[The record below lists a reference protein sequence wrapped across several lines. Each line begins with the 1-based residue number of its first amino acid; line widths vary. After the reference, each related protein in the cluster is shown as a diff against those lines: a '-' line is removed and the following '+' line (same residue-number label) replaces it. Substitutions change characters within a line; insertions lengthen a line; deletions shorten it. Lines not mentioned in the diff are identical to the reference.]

1 MTKHH
6 KIYTR
11 AELNCLDAIQRGE
24 MTAQQAAD
32 VLGVHETTVFQWMK
46 WLGIKAGLKARRRHE
61 LSIALED
68 IYHGKAIIEEVAK
81 KFGIQPVTVRIVLN
95 QTHARQ
101 KRPHCQR
108 CEILLE
114 AAPAGKDGLCGW
126 CIREMEGRD
135 VSDWLDI
142 SSVTSDYRKRLETNA
157 YTRRYVYIEEDE

>member
-1 MTKHH
+1 MTNHR

-32 VLGVHETTVFQWMK
+32 VLGVCETTVFQWMK
-46 WLGIKAGLKARRRHE
+46 WLGIKAGLKARRRRE
-61 LSIALED
+61 LLRAIED
-68 IYHGKAIIEEVAK
+68 IYHGKATIEEVAK

-101 KRPHCQR
+101 KGPHCSR

-126 CIREMEGRD
+126 CVEELENPPRPTDEFVDAAAVTEIDMRGRYD
-135 VSDWLDI
+135 EA
-142 SSVTSDYRKRLETNA
+142 TKRWARNEH
-157 YTRRYVYIEEDE
+157 Y